1 MYIAILGGGT
11 WGIALAKLLSENNH
25 TVCVWSAL
33 ANEIETLASSYVH
46 PNLPDVQLPKAL
58 RFTTDIEA
66 EIGRA
71 SCRERV

>member
-33 ANEIETLASSYVH
+33 ANEIETLPSSYVH
-46 PNLPDVQLPKAL
+46 PNLPDVQLP
-58 RFTTDIEA
+58 
-66 EIGRA
+66 
-71 SCRERV
+71 